1 MNVITAYLTKSVMN
15 SGGGG
20 YTSNYIKKLKQ
31 AVTLGNL
38 QQFIENFYVILTPDG
53 QPGTMNKRTSAVSY
67 YYNPFVQEK
76 NGEGWDSITYPGKYA
91 KGCSAVLSGVYGA
104 AACLRYDSTSY
115 SQIDSLWVS
124 DISTRNVILTYC
136 ARPEQIIPDTAL
148 VWRDEQYED
157 ESTIRYRTTTRC
169 TIPIFA
175 GSEAAQT
182 HIQRVVRYCN
192 SASDSDLADVESNME
207 SNLYDYEYDPF

>member
-38 QQFIENFYVILTPDG
+38 QQFIENFYAILTPDG

-104 AACLRYDSTSY
+104 AAC
-115 SQIDSLWVS
+115 QG
-124 DISTRNVILTYC
+124 TRPPGPPCHKWRTVRESRLLFRAAYVGFVHVGWPRSVAVA
-136 ARPEQIIPDTAL
+136 ARSPDGF
-148 VWRDEQYED
+148 WRWA
-157 ESTIRYRTTTRC
+157 
-169 TIPIFA
+169 F
-175 GSEAAQT
+175 
-182 HIQRVVRYCN
+182 RVGGERGTCG
-192 SASDSDLADVESNME
+192 
-207 SNLYDYEYDPF
+207 